1 MGYVYLL
8 LQTDDGG
15 SESHK
20 IGVSKRDV
28 TNRIKEL
35 QTGNPN
41 TITIL
46 TQYESKN
53 YIKIEKWLHRKFKPK
68 HEKGEWFK
76 LSDSEVFA
84 FIDECKIA
92 DDNINFLLE
101 NNEFY
106 K

>member
-1 MGYVYLL
+1 MSYVYLL
-8 LQTDDGG
+8 LQINDMGN
-15 SESHK
+15 ESHK

-28 TNRIKEL
+28 EDRVKEL

-46 TQYESKN
+46 NQYKSKN
-53 YIKIEKWLHRKFKPK
+53 YNKIEKWLHRKFKLK

>member
-1 MGYVYLL
+1 MSYIYLL
-8 LQTDDGG
+8 LQTDDMGN
-15 SESHK
+15 ESHK
-20 IGVSKRDV
+20 IGVSNNPKKRRD
-28 TNRIKEL
+28 IL

-41 TITIL
+41 TIIIL
-46 TQYESKN
+46 KQYESKN
-53 YIKIEKWLHRKFKPK
+53 YMKIEKWLHRKFKPK

-101 NNEFY
+101 NNELY